1 MSGGEFAE
9 IEARANAASAGPWLA
24 KGMYPQEVLG
34 NDDGLTLVA
43 TTHSSPDGPPFNTE
57 FIAHAREDI
66 PALLAAVRER
76 DNTIARVRKLMESAP
91 HLQDPWADDWKGE
104 QVVPVDRLRAALDPQ
119 ETPDGRM

>member
-1 MSGGEFAE
+1 MTPGEFAA

-24 KGMYPQEVLG
+24 KGMYPQEVLA

-76 DNTIARVRKLMESAP
+76 DDTIARVRALHQPRVNSTSALYP
-91 HLQDPWADDWKGE
+91 KPLCACSYEYPCATI
-104 QVVPVDRLRAALDPQ
+104 AALDPQ
-119 ETPDGRM
+119 ETP